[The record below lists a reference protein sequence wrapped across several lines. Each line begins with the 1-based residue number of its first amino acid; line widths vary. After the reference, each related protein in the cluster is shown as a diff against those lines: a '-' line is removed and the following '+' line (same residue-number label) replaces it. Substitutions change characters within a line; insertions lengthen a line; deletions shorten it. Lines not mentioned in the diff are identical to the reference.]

1 MSPCLSAHL
10 SLFVSLPLS
19 LSLSLCACAC
29 VQEQVCMS
37 PTLSH
42 LLVLL
47 ICPLHL
53 SIVCVLISLTY
64 SGFQFVSVWL
74 SLTLLSKFQST
85 SIFGGWFAFVHL
97 YLWLCICS
105 CLFLS
110 PSVSVCPC
118 VCVSV
123 CSLKSMFKCLIDRSA
138 TVEKSS
144 LWIWSQLMFDHF
156 CSRIFLKVLQVAS
169 DQWFKLVFD

>member
-1 MSPCLSAHL
+1 MFVCPSLSICLSP
-10 SLFVSLPLS
+10 SLS
-19 LSLSLCACAC
+19 LSLSL
-29 VQEQVCMS
+29 S
-37 PTLSH
+37 LSV
-42 LLVLL
+42 LVRVFKSKSVWVPLYL
-47 ICPLHL
+47 IYSFSWFVLYICPL
-53 SIVCVLISLTY
+53 CVLISLTY